1 MNKRKSIIFLVRY
14 KYILSKDELLIEF
27 LGKGREV
34 CLRLHI
40 CIRVRGIPINYS
52 TSNGDYNV
60 MNITWFWLRNL
71 WPILILFRLK
81 KPTAAVIV
89 TYHVKAIYP
98 LCVSN
103 NRFSFSLLQATKKN
117 SFKCMAENF
126 MQRHSFFY
134 VILTQ
139 KQYRLDTS

>member
-60 MNITWFWLRNL
+60 MNI
-71 WPILILFRLK
+71 LIDVAHSHITAAQ

-98 LCVSN
+98 LCPTTDSP
-103 NRFSFSLLQATKKN
+103 FIASSTK
-117 SFKCMAENF
+117 
-126 MQRHSFFY
+126 
-134 VILTQ
+134 
-139 KQYRLDTS
+139 

>member
-98 LCVSN
+98 LCPTTDSP
-103 NRFSFSLLQATKKN
+103 FIASSTKWT
-117 SFKCMAENF
+117 FKCMAENF
-126 MQRHSFFY
+126 MQRHSFFCY
-134 VILTQ
+134 LNTKAI
-139 KQYRLDTS
+139 